1 MTVQAAVTAMKAVK
15 AMTAMKAVTGAS
27 LVLLSIACLP
37 ASAQIDFAGEWA
49 QVASPQR
56 TQQIDLGDWLG
67 MPLNDDARA
76 RAESWNPGI
85 LSLPQWQCR
94 PHGAAHILLGASA
107 LKIWKEV
114 DPVTREIVAFHAE
127 WLRSV
132 DHPIYMDGRPH
143 PSPNAAHS
151 WAGFSTGEWVGDMLK
166 ITTTHLKE
174 AYLER
179 NGVPN
184 SDLAT
189 LTQYWVRNEDF
200 LTWIWIVHDPVYL
213 TEPFVRSVEYRL
225 DLNQQLDP
233 YPCDVVEEVD
243 RPLDEVPQF
252 LPGTNPFL
260 TEFTQGLA
268 LPEDAIWGGAE
279 TMYPEFQLKLETSQP
294 AR

>member
-1 MTVQAAVTAMKAVK
+1 MIAHAAR
-15 AMTAMKAVTGAS
+15 TGALLL
-27 LVLLSIACLP
+27 LVLIVCHP
-37 ASAQIDFAGEWA
+37 ALAQIDFAGEWA

-76 RAESWNPGI
+76 RAESWAPGI
-85 LSLPQWQCR
+85 ISAPEWQCR
-94 PHGAAHILLGASA
+94 PHGATHILLGASP

-132 DHPIYMDGRPH
+132 DNPIYMDGRPH
-143 PSPNAAHS
+143 PSENAAHS
-151 WAGFSTGEWVGDMLK
+151 WAGFSTGEWIGDMLK

-189 LTQYWVRNEDF
+189 LTQYWIRNEDF
-200 LTWIWIVHDPVYL
+200 LTWIWVVHDPVYL

-225 DLNQQLDP
+225 DLHQQLPP
-233 YPCDVVEEVD
+233 YPCDVIEEVERARD
-243 RPLDEVPQF
+243 VVPQF
-252 LPGTNPFL
+252 LPGTNPFISD
-260 TEFTQGLA
+260 FTQSLA
-268 LPEDAIWGGAE
+268 LAEDAILGGAE
-279 TMYPEFQLKLETSQP
+279 TMYPEFRLKLETGEP
-294 AR
+294 GR